1 MSTDLQRI
9 GTKLFL
15 QDGSDVD
22 PAALIPVFQR
32 WIQRR
37 QLPGLLIDVAD
48 YSHVHHGPGVML
60 VGHEG
65 DLSIDFAGGR
75 PGVLYIRKQDHAP
88 KLSEGLL
95 DCMRH
100 CLLATEMLQREASL
114 PGLQVNLRQ
123 TQVVLVDRLRAPNTA
138 ENFAGIRGEVA
149 LFAFRLY
156 GDANMAQVGQD
167 PRDNLCVNVTAN
179 SDPSLSA
186 LLGRTAATTVA

>member
-60 VGHEG
+60 IGHEG

-75 PGVLYIRKQDHAP
+75 PGVLYLRKREQAA

-100 CLLATEMLQREASL
+100 CLLATELLQREASL
-114 PGLQVNLRQ
+114 PGLQVNLQQ

-138 ENFAGIRGEVA
+138 ESFAALRGELA
-149 LFAFRLY
+149 IFAFRLY
-156 GDANMAQVGQD
+156 GDAHLTHVDQD
-167 PRDNLCVNVTAN
+167 PRDNLCVNVTAGSEN
-179 SDPSLSA
+179 SLSE
-186 LLGRTAATTVA
+186 LLGRTAATTVT

>member
-48 YSHVHHGPGVML
+48 YSHVHHGPGVL
-60 VGHEG
+60 LIGHEG

-75 PGVLYIRKQDHAP
+75 PGVLYTRKRDHAP

-95 DCMRH
+95 DCVRH
-100 CLLATEMLQREASL
+100 CLLATELLQREASL
-114 PGLQVNLRQ
+114 PGLRVNLQQ
-123 TQVVLVDRLRAPNTA
+123 TRVILVDRLRAPNTA
-138 ENFAGIRGEVA
+138 ESFAALRGEMA
-149 LFAFRLY
+149 IFAFRLY
-156 GDANMAQVGQD
+156 GDAELAHADRD

-179 SDPSLSA
+179 GDHSLTA
-186 LLGRTAATTVA
+186 LLGRCATATLA